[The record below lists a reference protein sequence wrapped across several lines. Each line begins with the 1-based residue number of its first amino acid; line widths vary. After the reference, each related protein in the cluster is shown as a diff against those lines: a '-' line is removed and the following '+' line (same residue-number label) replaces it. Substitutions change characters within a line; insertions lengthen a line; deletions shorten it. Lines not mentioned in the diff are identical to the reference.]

1 MQQQVHVLDGAYVCP
16 RTRSPL
22 RQDGSTLKGDTG
34 GPVYELRNG
43 IPRFLS
49 FGAAETAEIAAQLE
63 RLNELAARDGWL
75 AALQSVYASDPGMV
89 RYVTASDRA
98 SFVELLPIER
108 TSRVL
113 EIGPGLGQFT
123 VPLARRAAFV
133 SALEVVA
140 GQAEFVVQRC
150 REEGLGNV
158 DVAVGGDDCRLP
170 YADASFDLIVLNLV
184 FEWCASRCA
193 DEEPI
198 DVQRRLLNEMA
209 RVLKPGGSLYLA
221 TKNRYALRYVIG
233 KGDEHMHYLPF
244 GNALPRW
251 LARLALRLKRLPR
264 APGLLHSHGALGRM
278 LHQAGF
284 DRLQSF
290 WATPEMRYPAEYVAT
305 DPAAIRAARRRPG
318 FVQGDARSVRLLMKW
333 VPAALVKHVT
343 PGLAFLATKGA
354 APAEASAAR
363 TSASRTDRR

>member
-1 MQQQVHVLDGAYVCP
+1 MQQQVRAPDGVYVCP
-16 RTRSPL
+16 RTRAPL
-22 RQDGSTLKGDTG
+22 RQDGSTLKGDIG

-49 FGAAETAEIAAQLE
+49 FGAAETVEIAAQLE
-63 RLNELAARDGWL
+63 RLNELAGRDGWL
-75 AALQSVYASDPGMV
+75 AALQTVYAADPGMV
-89 RYVTASDRA
+89 RYVTAGDRA
-98 SFVELLPIER
+98 SFVELLPIDR
-108 TSRVL
+108 TSHVL

-150 REEGLGNV
+150 REEGLRNV

-184 FEWCASRCA
+184 FEWCASRCS

-198 DVQRRLLNEMA
+198 EVQRRLLAEMA

-251 LARLALRLKRLPR
+251 LGRLALHLKALPR
-264 APGLLHSHGALGRM
+264 APGLLHSHAALGRM
-278 LHQAGF
+278 LRQAGF
-284 DRLQSF
+284 DRLRSF
-290 WATPEMRYPAEYVAT
+290 WATPEMRYPAEYVPT

-318 FVQGDARSVRLLMKW
+318 FVQGDARSVRLLMRW
-333 VPAALVKHVT
+333 VPAPLVKHLT
-343 PGLAFLATKGA
+343 PGLAFVATKGA
-354 APAEASAAR
+354 TQPSTSTSKTAA
-363 TSASRTDRR
+363 TA